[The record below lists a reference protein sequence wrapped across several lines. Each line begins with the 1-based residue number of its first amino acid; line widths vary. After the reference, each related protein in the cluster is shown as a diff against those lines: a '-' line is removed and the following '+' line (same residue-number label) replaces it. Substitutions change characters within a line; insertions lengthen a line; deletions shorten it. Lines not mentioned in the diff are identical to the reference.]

1 VARRG
6 VGLVSKRKPWVANGV
21 GPAAMTG
28 TSRSGLHLADV
39 GGPMVCKRV
48 LRDVFAVWLLN
59 KASYLYGAV
68 IFVPIRQLKYHI
80 HIYLRA

>member
-1 VARRG
+1 
-6 VGLVSKRKPWVANGV
+6 
-21 GPAAMTG
+21 
-28 TSRSGLHLADV
+28 
-39 GGPMVCKRV
+39 MVCKRV

-59 KASYLYGAV
+59 KASYLYGAA